1 MSWIP
6 FFVVLVLAFGYMYF
20 KRSGQVP
27 AKDATE
33 YLRNGAVIIDV
44 RNPNEFESGH
54 LMQAQNLPL
63 DRIEMLATSVIKDK
77 NKPLLLHCSRACVV
91 QWLKRSSKI
100 SATRMSTTWDRMS
113 VPARLSPDADR
124 ETSVQQP

>member
-6 FFVVLVLAFGYMYF
+6 FLVVLVLAFGYMYF

-33 YLRNGAVIIDV
+33 YLRKGAVIIDV

-77 NKPLLLHCSRACVV
+77 SKPLLLHCSSGV
-91 QWLKRSSKI
+91 RSSMAKKKLEDLGYKNVYNLGSYERAGKI
-100 SATRMSTTWDRMS
+100 VTGR
-113 VPARLSPDADR
+113 
-124 ETSVQQP
+124 